1 MPSFVRDGLRFHYAD
16 SCAGAAADCAGRLPF
31 AFQHGLG
38 GDCSQPFGL
47 FAPPDWLR
55 LICLECRGHGAT
67 PLGPEDA
74 LGFDTYAD
82 DVVALLDHLG
92 IAQAVAGGIS
102 MGAGIAL
109 DLARRHPARILGLV
123 LIRPAWLDEPM
134 AARPL
139 YQLVAALLREHGAE
153 EGLRRLLDAPEHR
166 ALAAEAPSAAQS
178 LADQF
183 KQSGIAATAAKFA
196 RLSDDNPYTSAAQI
210 EAISVPTLVIAT
222 HHDPVHPYTYGTA
235 LAAHIPNAA
244 FVEVTPK
251 TVDEQA
257 YQREV
262 QAALE
267 QFVQM
272 HYT

>member
-1 MPSFVRDGLRFHYAD
+1 MPAFTHDGIRFHYAD
-16 SCAGAAADCAGRLPF
+16 SGAGRLAF

-38 GDCSQPFGL
+38 GDCSQPVGL
-47 FAPPDWLR
+47 FTPPAGLR
-55 LICLECRGHGAT
+55 LLCLECRGHGAT
-67 PLGPEDA
+67 ALGPEEA

-92 IAQAVAGGIS
+92 IGRAVAGGIS

-109 DLARRHPARILGLV
+109 DLACRHPARVLGLV

-153 EGLRRLLDAPEHR
+153 EGLRRLLDAPEYR

-183 KQSGIAATAAKFA
+183 RQPGIAAGAAKFA
-196 RLSDDNPYTSAAQI
+196 RLSADNPYTAIAQLH
-210 EAISVPTLVIAT
+210 AIAVPALVIAT
-222 HHDPVHPYTYGTA
+222 RHDPVHPYAYGTA
-235 LAAHIPNAA
+235 LAGHIPNAR
-244 FVEVTPK
+244 FVEVTAK

-257 YQREV
+257 YRRQV

-267 QFVQM
+267 QFVDE
-272 HYT
+272 HYA